1 MLSCCEVRLLFHID
15 LTSDII
21 LKRMNKLFIKRAKKI
36 VCKNISQSH
45 SAQKFCVWEKLFL
58 FQFYVEKMVKWN
70 GKQFVLVNKK
80 KSYKKFIP
88 AWLNWPS
95 KWKISWKFSIFFKA
109 IKHKNLFYFKIQ
121 KITMKKKI

>member
-1 MLSCCEVRLLFHID
+1 MKVFNDDDMREDIKKKILSFLIIVFLLSCCEVRLLFHID

-58 FQFYVEKMVKWN
+58 FQFYVEKMVK
-70 GKQFVLVNKK
+70 
-80 KSYKKFIP
+80 
-88 AWLNWPS
+88 
-95 KWKISWKFSIFFKA
+95 
-109 IKHKNLFYFKIQ
+109 
-121 KITMKKKI
+121 